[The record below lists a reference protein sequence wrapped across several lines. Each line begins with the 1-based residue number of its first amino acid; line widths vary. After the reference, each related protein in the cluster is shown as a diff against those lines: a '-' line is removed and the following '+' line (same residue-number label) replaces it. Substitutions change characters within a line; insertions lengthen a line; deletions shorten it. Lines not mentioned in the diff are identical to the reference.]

1 MCSILCHSNDCAA
14 PHERPRGL
22 GRTRCRHSDDICD
35 RRHLKSAV
43 KSASTVMHADVTR
56 LQLTVYVHCIHNRTR
71 LAVVL
76 NVIHVNPT
84 R

>member
-1 MCSILCHSNDCAA
+1 
-14 PHERPRGL
+14 
-22 GRTRCRHSDDICD
+22 
-35 RRHLKSAV
+35 
-43 KSASTVMHADVTR
+43 MHADVTR
-56 LQLTVYVHCIHNRTR
+56 LQLTVHVHCIHNRTR

>member
-1 MCSILCHSNDCAA
+1 
-14 PHERPRGL
+14 
-22 GRTRCRHSDDICD
+22 
-35 RRHLKSAV
+35 
-43 KSASTVMHADVTR
+43 MHADVTR
-56 LQLTVYVHCIHNRTR
+56 LQLTVYVHCIHNRAR